1 MSTNTL
7 YRKYRPQQF
16 SDVIG
21 QTHIIKTITN
31 ALKNDRLG
39 QAYLFTGPRGTGK
52 TTTARL
58 LAKAV
63 TCLDRKGV
71 EPCLQCAHCLAMAS
85 GSSLDVIEI
94 DAASNT
100 GVDNIRELRDS
111 IKLLPTQAPF
121 KVYIIDEVHM
131 LSIGAFNALLK
142 TLEEPPKHVI
152 FILATT
158 SLHKVPETILS
169 RCQRFDFSRLPLD
182 HIIEKLAGIAASEG
196 VAIDKPALEMIA
208 LAAEGGMR
216 DAESLLTQ
224 VISLEDKTITTD
236 EVSSILGIT
245 DQQKVDTLLAH
256 LTHGEMENAIA
267 LINQL
272 VETGADLYI
281 FVNSLLHSLRQML
294 LISVDRTLADT
305 LALEMTREHIDT
317 LTACAE
323 SLTTSG
329 IITLIDLFS
338 SARKEI
344 RIASIAQFPL
354 EIAVVKFLVP
364 ESVSNQQQTVNNK
377 QKTENS
383 QQLTTNNKQ
392 QTTLTQASLVKEPAA
407 PYVIGTQPLT
417 SPAAEPVIP
426 TTAPTET
433 AAVSIDTVK
442 DHWQSIIA
450 KVREL
455 NSSLALTLGN
465 CRPLYIGDGGSV
477 VLGAKFPMYKDKI
490 NAVENK
496 LTVESAFD
504 TILESKTK
512 IKVVLD
518 ESATP
523 QSAPVAQAPISP
535 ILTEAM
541 SILGGEIVA

>member
-1 MSTNTL
+1 MSNTL
-7 YRKYRPQQF
+7 YRKYRPQTF
-16 SDVIG
+16 ADVIG
-21 QTHIIKTITN
+21 QKHIIKTLTN
-31 ALKNDRLG
+31 ALKNNRLG

-63 TCLDRKGV
+63 TCSNRLGA
-71 EPCLQCAHCLAMAS
+71 EPCLKCPHCLAMANN
-85 GSSLDVIEI
+85 SSLDVIEI

-111 IKLLPTQAPF
+111 IKLLPTLALF

-182 HIIEKLAGIAASEG
+182 HIIEKLAGIAKSEG
-196 VAIDKPALEMIA
+196 VKIASPALEMIA

-224 VISLEDKTITTD
+224 VISLEDKNITAA
-236 EVSSILGIT
+236 EVSAILGIT
-245 DQQKVDTLLAH
+245 DQQKIEQLLEYIVRKDIQQS
-256 LTHGEMENAIA
+256 LI

-272 VETGADLYI
+272 VENGADLYI
-281 FVNSLLHSLRQML
+281 FANSLLHSLRQML
-294 LISVDRTLADT
+294 LISIDAKLIDT
-305 LALEMTREHIDT
+305 LALEMTEEHIAILST
-317 LTACAE
+317 CAQ
-323 SLTTSG
+323 SLATPG

-338 SARKEI
+338 KARKEI
-344 RIASIAQFPL
+344 RLASIPQLPL
-354 EIAVVKFLVP
+354 EIAVVTFFTDKNVPSPQEKESSVNSHKNQTPPITHKPLSPPVVKTQPLVVK
-364 ESVSNQQQTVNNK
+364 ESATSPY
-377 QKTENS
+377 
-383 QQLTTNNKQ
+383 TTD
-392 QTTLTQASLVKEPAA
+392 TTQASDTIIDSSAN
-407 PYVIGTQPLT
+407 
-417 SPAAEPVIP
+417 
-426 TTAPTET
+426 TTIT
-433 AAVSIDTVK
+433 IDTVK
-442 DHWQSIIA
+442 EKWHAILD

-465 CRPLYIGDGGSV
+465 CQPLYIGDGGSI
-477 VLGAKFPMYKDKI
+477 VLGAKFAMYKDKI
-490 NAVENK
+490 SALENK

-504 TILESKTK
+504 TILESKTR
-512 IKVVLD
+512 IKVVID
-518 ESATP
+518 ESTTP
-523 QSAPVAQAPISP
+523 HKSASFSVPASP
-535 ILTEAM
+535 LLTEAM
-541 SILGGEIVA
+541 NILGGKIVA